1 MGWTLY
7 LTNIPDLT
15 FEQAH
20 TLARTRWQIELLFK
34 LWKSHAQILTSRSA
48 DPQRQMCEGYGKLI
62 GVIVAHWMLLVAG
75 WQQDRLSALDALHIL
90 RHSVGLIHRAFTYFS
105 VWAEVFA
112 DLREDLAA
120 SPRRARRGKTPLTF
134 QLWYDFE
141 VSYA

>member
-1 MGWTLY
+1 
-7 LTNIPDLT
+7 
-15 FEQAH
+15 
-20 TLARTRWQIELLFK
+20 
-34 LWKSHAQILTSRSA
+34 
-48 DPQRQMCEGYGKLI
+48 MCEGYGKLI